1 VLDDDATHDGI
12 VFLVMEL
19 LEGTNLETLCRDAR
33 RDPNEVAF
41 LVDGL
46 LDILGAAHASWIVHR
61 DVKPSNVFLTTKGD
75 IRLLDFGIA
84 RLREAS
90 SAPSHTRNGAVLGTP
105 GFMAPEQARGRSS
118 EVDARTDIWAVGATM
133 FRILTGRLVHEAAT
147 GQESMIAAAT
157 LPAPALKSARGDV
170 PDSVAALVDRALRFE
185 AGERWQ
191 DAMEMQKA
199 LRSIRTELPPY
210 SWQGISLTDDVT
222 GERTL
227 DPSGE
232 TPTTSSFEES
242 QGQALGLETVDGR
255 FEVERGSRR
264 HWVLVSIVVAVAASL
279 LVIANLRVRFEA
291 PRRQVP
297 AAAPVRVEA
306 LHGPLNYGGATVEG
320 MAAARTPATT
330 DPAAAETTPSA
341 RPASND
347 RSSEPAT
354 PRRSGPTETSG
365 RTPARPA
372 PITSSAGPAPLDEFW
387 NERR

>member
-1 VLDDDATHDGI
+1 
-12 VFLVMEL
+12 
-19 LEGTNLETLCRDAR
+19 
-33 RDPNEVAF
+33 
-41 LVDGL
+41 
-46 LDILGAAHASWIVHR
+46 
-61 DVKPSNVFLTTKGD
+61 
-75 IRLLDFGIA
+75 
-84 RLREAS
+84 
-90 SAPSHTRNGAVLGTP
+90 
-105 GFMAPEQARGRSS
+105 
-118 EVDARTDIWAVGATM
+118 
-133 FRILTGRLVHEAAT
+133 
-147 GQESMIAAAT
+147 
-157 LPAPALKSARGDV
+157 
-170 PDSVAALVDRALRFE
+170 
-185 AGERWQ
+185 
-191 DAMEMQKA
+191 
-199 LRSIRTELPPY
+199 
-210 SWQGISLTDDVT
+210 VT

-372 PITSSAGPAPLDEFW
+372 PITSSAGPAPLEEFL